1 MESEMNQLQ
10 IMLNAFRDKQK
21 VNETNQ
27 EIKTDKIEAE

>member
-10 IMLNAFRDKQK
+10 IMLRDKQK
-21 VNETNQ
+21 VNETDQ